1 MYCNLVF
8 YYRAYL
14 KRSVLFFCTLL
25 FICASVLCTSLHAF
39 ICLCVPLLCSGS
51 LTQSTS
57 MSHIEGAGQT
67 WSKKSLRWDP
77 DILHHSNISFLNQAF
92 LTLPPPLNFFSAAH
106 CQPYPL
112 AFLLAWT
119 VMWTL

>member
-1 MYCNLVF
+1 MYCNLDF
-8 YYRAYL
+8 FFL
-14 KRSVLFFCTLL
+14 LWIFKTFCSFFCTVL
-25 FICASVLCTSLHAF
+25 ICASVLCTSLHAF
-39 ICLCVPLLCSGS
+39 ICLSVPLLCSGS

-77 DILHHSNISFLNQAF
+77 DILHHLNIFVLHQAF

-119 VMWTL
+119 VM